1 MAEKKKTFK
10 DDQPEGALKGSF
22 FDYIPDAQQ
31 ISNFLTRKKVG
42 DKVVEGAE
50 QVKKTTEKVKKSIGK
65 LPKGKSFMEQAG
77 KKVKPKGKAETR
89 YKKGGKVRGAGIA
102 KQGVR
107 KCKMR

>member
-42 DKVVEGAE
+42 DKVVKGAE
-50 QVKKTTEKVKKSIGK
+50 TVQKTAEEVKKSIKK

-77 KKVKPKGKAETR
+77 KKKPKGKAETR
-89 YKKGGKVRGAGIA
+89 YKKGGKVRGSGIA
-102 KQGVR
+102 RQGVR
-107 KCKMR
+107 AAKMV